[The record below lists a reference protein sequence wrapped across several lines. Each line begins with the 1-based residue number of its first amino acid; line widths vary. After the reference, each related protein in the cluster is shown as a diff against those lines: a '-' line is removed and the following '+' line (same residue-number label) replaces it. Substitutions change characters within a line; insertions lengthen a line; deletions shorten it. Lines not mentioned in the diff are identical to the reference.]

1 MKYVTNYSNACEIC
15 GKLKTNKAF
24 DHTICSKIKQK
35 RGLHVEVKSR
45 PAPKRLNVEA
55 LTAWANRQYERLP
68 EGT

>member
-35 RGLHVEVKSR
+35 RGLYVEAKPR
-45 PAPKRLNVEA
+45 PALKRQNVEA
-55 LTAWANRQYERLP
+55 LTVWANRQYERLQ

>member
-1 MKYVTNYSNACEIC
+1 MKYVTTYSNACEIC

-35 RGLHVEVKSR
+35 RGLHVAVKSR
-45 PAPKRLNVEA
+45 PALNGLNVVA
-55 LTAWANRQYERLP
+55 LTVWANRLYERLQ